1 MLKLFTWITTKHLW
15 DVNKNERFEMRNKH
29 QGWKVEMCQMLQNQ
43 FYFHV
48 NALINEILKPK
59 SSQSRALFSILLL
72 PPTWISPLPLSFL
85 LFPSPPFTVVQTR
98 FVVDVQTYEA
108 IFVGWVYTLTDGP
121 SCRNV
126 SPLLWD
132 VMETPSQLL
141 IQADWWQKETN
152 RQTTLKSSLE
162 DRTCTL
168 IHR

>member
-1 MLKLFTWITTKHLW
+1 MLKLFTCITTKHQW

-48 NALINEILKPK
+48 NALINEILKLK
-59 SSQSRALFSILLL
+59 SSQSRALFLILLL
-72 PPTWISPLPLSFL
+72 PPNMNLSSSTLLPPLSV
-85 LFPSPPFTVVQTR
+85 SPPFTVVQTR

-132 VMETPSQLL
+132 VVETPSQLL

-152 RQTTLKSSLE
+152 RQTTLKSSL

-168 IHR
+168 VHG